1 MGIIVD
7 LIIIGLILLSVF
19 LGYKKGLAKSLIK
32 ILSFFIAIIIAAVF
46 YKPVSNFVIEKTQ
59 IDENIKQSIVNIVKD
74 DIEETGEVKEE
85 SNLPKAM
92 TNYINESVKNAV
104 NETKEKVVE
113 NAAEGISVAAIN
125 VGVAV
130 GLFVIVR
137 ILLLIVSLLSDLL
150 TDLPVLKQFDKTGGV
165 IYGLLRALIV
175 IFLVFAVISF
185 ISPLIEE
192 TGIIALINKSFVG
205 SLLYDNNLLLKII
218 F

>member
-104 NETKEKVVE
+104 NDTKEKVVE

>member
-1 MGIIVD
+1 MGIIID
-7 LIIIGLILLSVF
+7 LIIVGLILLSVF

-46 YKPVSNFVIEKTQ
+46 YKPVSNLIIDNTQ
-59 IDENIKQSIVNIVKD
+59 IDESIKQSVVNIVKD

-113 NAAEGISVAAIN
+113 SAAEGISVAVIN
-125 VGVAV
+125 VGSAI
-130 GLFVIVR
+130 GLFIIVR
-137 ILLLIVSLLSDLL
+137 VILLVVSLLSGFL
-150 TDLPVLKQFDKTGGV
+150 TDLPVLKQFDKAGGI

-175 IFLVFAVISF
+175 IFVIFAALSL
-185 ISPLIEE
+185 ISPLIEG
-192 TGIIALINKSFVG
+192 TGVIEIINNSFVG
-205 SLLYDNNLLLKII
+205 GLLYNNNLLLQMI